1 MATKEY
7 KVFGMHC
14 EKCSGELEKE
24 LNQRQKSNPIRLDY
38 QNGTIEVPEDLDL
51 LDLQRRLSFEKIFI
65 VTDEGRKRWE
75 EEHEHDDHDGHSHS
89 HDFSG
94 HSSTWRIGLVFALNL
109 VFSIIEF
116 IAGTLFNSAAILADA
131 VHDLGDALSIGLAW
145 VFQRISDNHPNSKHT
160 FGYQRFSLLGALITS
175 IVLVVGSILM
185 LFHAV
190 PLLFDP
196 QVVNYDGM
204 FWLAIFAI
212 LANGFSAWLLNRGQS
227 INEGLLSVHVL
238 EDLFGWVAVLIVS
251 IVLQFTDWY
260 FLDPL
265 ISVGIASWILYQTVP
280 QFIEIIEIFLNAVP
294 DQDMYADVKKQVE
307 ELAGINGI
315 SHLHIWSIDGEENAM
330 TVTISTSHEKQ
341 EDVERIK
348 AQMRDIILPY
358 DITHSTI
365 EVVYDPDQDLTGTHM
380 KG

>member
-1 MATKEY
+1 
-7 KVFGMHC
+7 MHC
-14 EKCSGELEKE
+14 EECSGELENH
-24 LNQRQKSNPIRLDY
+24 LNQGKDSKNIQLDY
-38 QNGTIEVPEDLDL
+38 HNSIIKVSENVNIP
-51 LDLQRRLSFEKIFI
+51 DLQRRLSFEKIFI
-65 VTDEGRKRWE
+65 MTDESQKNRE
-75 EEHEHDDHDGHSHS
+75 EIQKNDHDSSHSHDHS
-89 HDFSG
+89 HDFSSG
-94 HSSTWRIGLVFALNL
+94 SSTWRIGLVFTLNL

-116 IAGTLFNSAAILADA
+116 IAGSLFNSAAILADA

-145 VFQRISDNHPNSKHT
+145 VFQKVSDNHPNSKHT

-190 PLLFDP
+190 PLLFNP

-212 LANGFSAWLLNRGQS
+212 LANGFSAWLLSRGQS
-227 INEGLLSVHVL
+227 LNEGLLSVHVL
-238 EDLFGWVAVLIVS
+238 EDLFGWIAVLIVS

-280 QFIEIIEIFLNAVP
+280 QFINIIEIFLNAVP
-294 DQDMYADVKKQVE
+294 DQDMYYNVQRQLEV
-307 ELAGINGI
+307 LSGINGI

-341 EDVERIK
+341 ENIEKIK
-348 AQMRDIILPY
+348 SQMRDIILPY
-358 DITHSTI
+358 HITHSTI
-365 EVVYDPDQDLTGTHM
+365 EVVYDPDHDLTKPHM
-380 KG
+380 KD